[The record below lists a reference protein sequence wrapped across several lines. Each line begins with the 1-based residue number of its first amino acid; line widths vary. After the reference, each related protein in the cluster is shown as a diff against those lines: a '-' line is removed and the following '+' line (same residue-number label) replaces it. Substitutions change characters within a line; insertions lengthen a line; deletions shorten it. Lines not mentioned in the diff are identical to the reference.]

1 MSDKPIICG
10 HCRKPIHKDETK
22 RHYGFYSAHLESRC
36 RELLQMDIAALRAEN
51 ARLRGALES
60 FVSAD
65 ATDAKRMRLAIVDA
79 RARLAKGRG
88 LWNGPCHE
96 CDEVLRRALTVNNYP
111 AALGEKGE

>member
-1 MSDKPIICG
+1 MSDIVERLHGWARDIQIGAPVFGADLDIKEGCG
-10 HCRKPIHKDETK
+10 TIT
-22 RHYGFYSAHLESRC
+22 
-36 RELLQMDIAALRAEN
+36 ALRAEN

-111 AALGEKGE
+111 AALAEKGK